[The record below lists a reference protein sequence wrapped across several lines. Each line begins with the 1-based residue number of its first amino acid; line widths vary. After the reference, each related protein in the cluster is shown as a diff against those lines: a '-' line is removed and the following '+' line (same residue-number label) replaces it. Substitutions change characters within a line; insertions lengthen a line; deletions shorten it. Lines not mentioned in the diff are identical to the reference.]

1 MNPRTA
7 PAPLRR
13 RLLAGSACLSLTLPG
28 LLPAQEAPA
37 PSAAPSTT
45 AAVAADAKPVV
56 AEKAAP
62 EKTETDDGVV
72 VMSPFE
78 VVADT
83 KGYYAANSMS
93 GTRFNAKLE
102 DIASPISVMT
112 KEQMADFAMVDLNDV
127 FLYTASTEGTGTFTD
142 YTVDRNGQLTDNVQL
157 NPATANRVRGMASAN
172 MSLDNIE
179 TMARIPIDALNT
191 DAIEVS
197 RGPNA
202 SIFGLGNPS
211 GSANQLGSTAG
222 LNKNFTKLQARVDN
236 YGSYRGTFDVNQALI
251 KGALGLRVSG
261 GYQKE
266 EFERKP
272 SGTKTKRLNVM
283 LKAQPFKN
291 TTLTAA
297 YWFYDMKGN
306 RPNYTPPRDNASY
319 WIASG
324 RPGWDPV
331 TGLITLNGTT
341 YGMTSTSNGTPLA
354 GSTIAFTDALLPSYF
369 NRGGGAFQRSNLF
382 VDQTGVT
389 YWVAPTTTTTATPV
403 NNASGAA
410 NQRRLMGPAAAAG
423 ANLGRLTTQPLF
435 TTTPSVSSKEMY
447 DYSEINLSAVN
458 RLADRQDTIIAR
470 LDQIVINTP
479 KHFLAA
485 QLAFMREDLDRYSK
499 TPLGNSSTSGQTGQ
513 LWADV
518 NIRNLDGT
526 INPYF
531 GSLYMGAIEPIT
543 RREPQ
548 KWDTYRG
555 QAMYRLDFTKDEGWT
570 KWLGMHQIAGY
581 AEEKFRIRRQFGYR
595 DVLTSAHSWTVLGQP
610 GFLTSAIARA
620 NQSNVTG
627 GPQSGPNVMRTFYR
641 YYVGD
646 AVGGNVDYAP
656 VIPAYGQYTYRYGNP
671 GTGFVNETATFG
683 ELATTDSTGGG
694 NNSRTIIKTPGGIIQ
709 SQFLD
714 GRFVASY
721 GVRMDYVYS
730 RSGATPQLLTLDNQL
745 HDVAALDKWQTD
757 NREAKGRTTT
767 LGLVAR
773 PFRDVGFVRSSAE
786 ASGARGFVGQLLRG
800 FAPYYNKSDNFLPQ
814 APAIDLFQNRLPNT
828 TGQGEDYGFWLTLGR
843 NNELVIRVNKYETTQ
858 FNKRDGDAN
867 TVAQRVLRL
876 DFADADARELE
887 NQATLW
893 LTAQNPT
900 WTPAQLQT
908 EVNKVMGLAPEV
920 IEPLRAAFKG
930 QNPAGNIAATNDVTA
945 KGTEIEINY
954 NPSRH
959 WTISANA
966 TEQRSIN
973 SNVSNAIA
981 DWIALR
987 MPIWTTVKDPRGADQ
1002 ILGTADDGPVNWWNT
1017 AYGGG
1022 QTPAQNYAT
1031 FVESPYAVL
1040 KQQEGK
1046 SLPSVRRYNFKAS
1059 TTYQLAGLTDH
1070 RIFKNVKI
1078 GGALR
1083 WEDKG
1088 AIGYYGVQKLPDV
1101 ITRLD
1106 PENPIWDGAHT
1117 YLDFTISY
1125 RTKLFSEKVGA
1136 TFQLNARNVTEKGG
1150 RLQAIG
1156 AFPDGTPNAY
1166 RIVDPRVL
1174 IFTATFDL

>member
-1 MNPRTA
+1 MKSN
-7 PAPLRR
+7 PAPTPVRR
-13 RLLAGSACLSLTLPG
+13 RLLTGSATLA
-28 LLPAQEAPA
+28 LASTLALAQQAPA
-37 PSAAPSTT
+37 PSPAAAPTPKAAT
-45 AAVAADAKPVV
+45 APVEAKPAA
-56 AEKAAP
+56 AEGANS
-62 EKTETDDGVV
+62 EEGVV

-93 GTRFNAKLE
+93 GTRFNSKLE
-102 DIASPISVMT
+102 DIASPITVMT

-142 YTVDRNGQLTDNVQL
+142 YTVDRNGQVTDNVQL

-202 SIFGLGNPS
+202 SVFGLGNPS

-222 LNKNFTKLQARVDN
+222 LNKDFTKLQGRVDS
-236 YGSYRGTFDVNQALI
+236 YGSYRGTFDANRALI
-251 KGALGLRVSG
+251 KGSLGLRVSG
-261 GYQKE
+261 GYQKD

-283 LKAQPFKN
+283 VKAQPFKN
-291 TTLTAA
+291 TTVTAA

-319 WIASG
+319 WLASG
-324 RPGWDPV
+324 SPGWDPV
-331 TGLITLNGTT
+331 TNLITLNGTT

-354 GSTIAFTDALLPSYF
+354 GSTIGFTDALLPSYF
-369 NRGGGAFQRSNLF
+369 NRGGGAFQRANLF
-382 VDQTGVT
+382 IDQTGVT
-389 YWVAPTTTTTATPV
+389 YWTTPTTTTTATPV

-435 TTTPSVSSKEMY
+435 TTTPSVNSKDMY
-447 DYSEINLSAVN
+447 DFSEINLSSVN
-458 RLADRQDTIIAR
+458 RLWDRQDTFTAR
-470 LDQIVINTP
+470 LDQIVVNTP

-485 QLAFMREDLDRYSK
+485 QLAFMREDLDRYSR

-513 LWADV
+513 LWVDV
-518 NIRNLDGT
+518 NLKNLDGT
-526 INPYF
+526 VNPNF
-531 GSLYMGAIEPIT
+531 GRLYMGAIEPIT

-555 QAMYRLDFTKDEGWT
+555 QAMYRLDFSKDDGWT
-570 KWLGMHQIAGY
+570 KWLGMHQLAGY
-581 AEEKFRIRRQFGYR
+581 AEEKFRIRRQWGYR

-610 GFLTSAIARA
+610 GFLTSTVARA
-620 NQSNVTG
+620 NQSAAG
-627 GPQSGPNVMRTFYR
+627 GVGPVAGPNVVRTFYR

-646 AVGGNVDYAP
+646 NVGGDVDYAP
-656 VIPAYGQYTYRYGNP
+656 TSPAYGQYTFRYGNP

-683 ELATTDSTGGG
+683 ELATTDATGGG
-694 NNSRTIIKTPGGIIQ
+694 NNTRTIIKTPGAIIQ
-709 SQFLD
+709 SHFLD
-714 GRFVASY
+714 GKLVAGY

-730 RSGATPQLLTLDNQL
+730 RNGATPALLTLDNQL
-745 HDVAALDKWQTD
+745 HNVDAIDQWQAA
-757 NREAKGRTTT
+757 NRETKGRTKTMS
-767 LGLVAR
+767 LVAR
-773 PFRDVGFVRSSAE
+773 PFRDLAFVRE
-786 ASGARGFVGQLLRG
+786 AADAPGLRGLFGQALRG

-814 APAIDLFQNRLPNT
+814 APAIDLALKSLPNT
-828 TGQGEDYGFWLTLGR
+828 TGRGEDYGFWLTLGR
-843 NNELVIRVNKYETTQ
+843 NNEFVMRVNKWETNQ
-858 FNKRDGDAN
+858 FAKRDGDAN

-887 NQATLW
+887 EQATQW
-893 LTAQNPT
+893 VTAQNPT
-900 WTPAQLQT
+900 WTAGQIQA
-908 EVNKVMGLAPEV
+908 EVFKQMGLESA
-920 IEPLRAAFKG
+920 ILEPLRAAFKG
-930 QNPAGNIAATNDVTA
+930 QNPSGNIAATNDVTG

-954 NPSRH
+954 NPNRH

-966 TEQRSIN
+966 TEQRTIN
-973 SNVSNAIA
+973 SNVSNAIQE
-981 DWIALR
+981 WIDKR
-987 MPIWTTVKDPRGADQ
+987 MPYWTTIKDPRGPDF
-1002 ILGTADDGPVNWWNT
+1002 ILGTADDALINWWN
-1017 AYGGG
+1017 APYGGG
-1022 QTPAQNYAT
+1022 QTPAQNYAS
-1031 FVESPYAVL
+1031 FVEAPYAVL

-1059 TTYQLAGLTDH
+1059 TTYQLAGLTDN
-1070 RIFKNVKI
+1070 RILKGFKV
-1078 GGALR
+1078 GGAVR

-1088 AIGYYGVQKLPDV
+1088 AIGYYGVQSLPAV

-1106 PENPIWDGAHT
+1106 PDKPIWDGAHT
-1117 YLDFTISY
+1117 YLDLTLSY
-1125 RTKLFSEKVGA
+1125 RTKLFADKIGA

-1166 RIVDPRVL
+1166 RIVDPRL
-1174 IFTATFDL
+1174 FIFTASFDL